1 MKIIMLGL
9 FLMIVAASSYGMW
22 RVGRKVSYVFAYE
35 DLVIETINER
45 VKSECVLEIKE

>member
-1 MKIIMLGL
+1 MKIILIGL
-9 FLMIVAASSYGMW
+9 FLMFSVAATYGMW
-22 RVGRKVSYVFAYE
+22 QFGKKVSYVFAYE